1 MRLERDLTQEELAAH
16 LGISFQS
23 VSKWERGDGY
33 PDITMLPA
41 LANYFRI
48 SVDELMCVSEL
59 EMKEKY
65 AEINRTWDENNKK
78 GKHSENAAL
87 MRRSL
92 KTFPNDALL
101 LVQLSTSL
109 EKIGGSEVEK
119 LEHLRESIAVQE
131 QILRF
136 CKDSEVRGATMYNIC
151 FAYWKI
157 GEREKAL
164 GQAEKLPNLYKAR
177 ENALVYFLRGEERK
191 AAAREALMPLAWAI
205 SLHLKVLY
213 EEENDPAYLSK
224 AAQVIDILFDGE
236 EQREFADSLRRTLA
250 D

>member
-1 MRLERDLTQEELAAH
+1 
-16 LGISFQS
+16 
-23 VSKWERGDGY
+23 
-33 PDITMLPA
+33 
-41 LANYFRI
+41 
-48 SVDELMCVSEL
+48 
-59 EMKEKY
+59 
-65 AEINRTWDENNKK
+65 
-78 GKHSENAAL
+78 
-87 MRRSL
+87 
-92 KTFPNDALL
+92 
-101 LVQLSTSL
+101 
-109 EKIGGSEVEK
+109 
-119 LEHLRESIAVQE
+119 
-131 QILRF
+131 
-136 CKDSEVRGATMYNIC
+136 MYNIC

-236 EQREFADSLRRTLA
+236 EQREFSDSLRRTLA